1 MCATHEG
8 VVIINTP
15 QSTSGPAPLSRGAN
29 ELILIP
35 REPSRPRYF
44 AVKISTIKLKIEN
57 REKKR
62 KATKKQKTKD

>member
-1 MCATHEG
+1 MCATDDG